1 MQRQEAV
8 DLKFKNAFYAYFA
21 INRYK
26 EDQLQ
31 LKHNINIYFNLL
43 GCFSY
48 ITLVAMPLAS
58 RFGPKEMMGS
68 TNLPP
73 S

>member
-31 LKHNINIYFNLL
+31 LKHNVFHPPFCINIVKNEH
-43 GCFSY
+43 
-48 ITLVAMPLAS
+48 IHIH
-58 RFGPKEMMGS
+58 
-68 TNLPP
+68 
-73 S
+73 